1 MKMYYSLDDEV
12 KWIGCE
18 FWKFIF
24 ENYIN
29 PIFDFFVN
37 FITKLNLFKFT
48 TAFKFKGFDNYP
60 LEFIFRNPHN

>member
-48 TAFKFKGFDNYP
+48 TAFKFKGVW
-60 LEFIFRNPHN
+60 